1 MALFEGMRSTA
12 LLLVL
17 PTVLSVVMVC
27 VTVARIGFFS
37 AKSAP
42 LPYQPRGYTIGYTT
56 NYTTE
61 LCTQAIKDHYPSL
74 MDDDPDFIDDDK
86 YLCRTVKG
94 DYEDTCMC
102 GHIDGVTRVR
112 LAAFVLALCVSAY
125 ATRSLHSPG
134 RLRLNRITRARSDA
148 RRSVT
153 EAAAEC
159 RKEIGIEGEVVYHDM
174 EGEQPSKVWEN
185 MVGAAADPFQRKF
198 YEWAL
203 KRQPT
208 GVALGP
214 VLNLSVDVRFP
225 SLTHHLS
232 ERYFSRLSFVYVG
245 EQLDSSR
252 CWVFA
257 NGEVGTLAGHQ
268 GLFLTNVGV
277 VKFTRL
283 QYRSTMMSLAT
294 GSWILINNQAVEED
308 AFDAS
313 VALAGWSNT
322 LLSLVGFV
330 AGGSSAWS
338 ASLGINAATEIVA
351 GLVYTTARGNAPIHE
366 KIRGYV
372 DPMLSSFRGPA
383 LLGNWAW
390 VILSLESL
398 GAILSVFTLAVGG
411 NPVAAALALLVGIT
425 GSIGTLPSMSGR
437 VALVGS
443 MLSWYSTEF
452 VIEVY
457 GLTSDERLEV
467 KLAFASGAFESC
479 LLLLAYYNLLSCAN
493 AISHSTGVDA
503 VVRMGNR
510 GVSAIPAVGLAPVV
524 RGSCQLFGLRTSAGW
539 PRGRVRSSETR
550 DLTVEGLATGTEL
563 ELHDP
568 DVPQAGY
575 EAYVMGPSLPRD
587 ACSVRGWTIPSG
599 WGGYGCVVVG
609 GSLVPVL

>member
-12 LLLVL
+12 LVLLL
-17 PTVLSVVMVC
+17 PTVLSAVIVC
-27 VTVARIGFFS
+27 FTVDRIGFFWE
-37 AKSAP
+37 KSVRIESNRVTGNIEQ
-42 LPYQPRGYTIGYTT
+42 Y
-56 NYTTE
+56 
-61 LCTQAIKDHYPSL
+61 CTQALEIDSSF
-74 MDDDPDFIDDDK
+74 MDDDEYSCSAERDSY
-86 YLCRTVKG
+86 YLDITECV
-94 DYEDTCMC
+94 C
-102 GHIDGVTRVR
+102 GNLDGVRRVR
-112 LAAFVLALCVSAY
+112 LAAYFLVLCVSAY
-125 ATRSLHSPG
+125 ATRSLLSPG
-134 RLRLNRITRARSDA
+134 RLRLNKTMRAKSDA

-159 RKEIGIEGEVVYHDM
+159 RKEIGIEGEVVYHDV

-198 YEWAL
+198 YKWAL
-203 KRQPT
+203 ERQPT

-214 VLNLSVDVRFP
+214 TLNLSADVRYP

-232 ERYFSRLSFVYVG
+232 GRSFSRLSFVYVG
-245 EQLDSSR
+245 EPLDSAK

-283 QYRSTMMSLAT
+283 QYRSITMSLAK

-308 AFDAS
+308 VFDAV
-313 VALAGWSNT
+313 VALTGWSNT

-338 ASLGINAATEIVA
+338 ASLGINAATEVMA

-372 DPMLSSFRGPA
+372 DPLLSSFRGPA
-383 LLGNWAW
+383 LLGSWAW

-398 GAILSVFTLAVGG
+398 GAILSVFALAVGG
-411 NPVAAALALLVGIT
+411 TPVAAALALLVGFT

-452 VIEVY
+452 IIEVY
-457 GLTSDERLEV
+457 GLFTSDERPEV
-467 KLAFASGAFESC
+467 KLAFASGALESC

-524 RGSCQLFGLRTSAGW
+524 RGSCQLFGLRASAGW
-539 PRGRVRSSETR
+539 PRGRVRSWQTK

-568 DVPQAGY
+568 DVPHAGY

-599 WGGYGCVVVG
+599 WGGYGCVVVR

>member
-12 LLLVL
+12 LVLVL
-17 PTVLSVVMVC
+17 PAVLSIFIVC
-27 VTVARIGFFS
+27 VTVARVEFVWEE
-37 AKSAP
+37 SAP
-42 LPYQPRGYTIGYTT
+42 
-56 NYTTE
+56 
-61 LCTQAIKDHYPSL
+61 A
-74 MDDDPDFIDDDK
+74 PDFNNTRGIEQECTEAVGRDPSSVMDDDK
-86 YLCRTVKG
+86 YSCNLVSDVVNRTT
-94 DYEDTCMC
+94 TCVC
-102 GHIDGVTRVR
+102 GNLDGVRPMR
-112 LAAFVLALCVSAY
+112 LAAFALVLCVSAY

-134 RLRLNRITRARSDA
+134 LRLTKTMRARSDA

-159 RKEIGIEGEVVYHDM
+159 RREIGIEGEVMYHDV
-174 EGEQPSKVWEN
+174 EGEQPRNIWEK
-185 MVGAAADPFQRKF
+185 MAGATADPFHRKF
-198 YEWAL
+198 YKWAL
-203 KRQPT
+203 ERQPT

-214 VLNLSVDVRFP
+214 TLNLPADVRYP
-225 SLTHHLS
+225 SLTHNLS
-232 ERYFSRLSFVYVG
+232 GRSFSRLSSVYVG
-245 EQLDSSR
+245 ERLDSSN

-283 QYRSTMMSLAT
+283 QYRSTRMTLAN

-308 AFDAS
+308 AFDAW
-313 VALAGWSNT
+313 VALTGWSNT

-330 AGGSSAWS
+330 AGGSSVWS
-338 ASLGINAATEIVA
+338 ASLGINAATEVVA
-351 GLVYTTARGNAPIHE
+351 GLIYTIARGNAPIHE

-372 DPMLSSFRGPA
+372 DPLLSSFRGPA

-398 GAILSVFTLAVGG
+398 GAIMSVFALAVGG
-411 NPVAAALALLVGIT
+411 TPVAAALALLVGFA

-452 VIEVY
+452 IIEVY
-457 GLTSDERLEV
+457 GLFTSDERPEV
-467 KLAFASGAFESC
+467 KLAFASGALESC

-524 RGSCQLFGLRTSAGW
+524 RGSCQLFGLRASAGW
-539 PRGRVRSSETR
+539 PRGRVRSSQTG
-550 DLTVEGLATGTEL
+550 DLTLEGQATGTEI

-568 DVPQAGY
+568 DVPHAGY
-575 EAYVMGPSLPRD
+575 EAYVMGPRLPRD

>member
-1 MALFEGMRSTA
+1 MRSTT
-12 LLLVL
+12 LVLVL
-17 PTVLSVVMVC
+17 PTILSAVIVC
-27 VTVARIGFFS
+27 VTVARMGFFWEES
-37 AKSAP
+37 AQFPDA
-42 LPYQPRGYTIGYTT
+42 RF
-56 NYTTE
+56 E
-61 LCTQAIKDHYPSL
+61 DFEWDCTQALDLDPSL
-74 MDDDPDFIDDDK
+74 MDNDK
-86 YLCRTVKG
+86 YSCSKDFVHFSVTECV
-94 DYEDTCMC
+94 C
-102 GHIDGVTRVR
+102 GNLDGVRRVR
-112 LAAFVLALCVSAY
+112 LAAFALVLCFTAY

-134 RLRLNRITRARSDA
+134 RLRLKRTMRARSDA
-148 RRSVT
+148 WRSVI
-153 EAAAEC
+153 EAVAEFC
-159 RKEIGIEGEVVYHDM
+159 KEIGMEGEVVYHDV
-174 EGEQPSKVWEN
+174 EGERPSKVWEN
-185 MVGAAADPFQRKF
+185 MVRAAADPFQRKF
-198 YEWAL
+198 YKWAL
-203 KRQPT
+203 ERQPT
-208 GVALGP
+208 GITLGP
-214 VLNLSVDVRFP
+214 TLNLSADVRYP

-232 ERYFSRLSFVYVG
+232 GISFSRLSVVFVG
-245 EQLDSSR
+245 EPLDSSR

-283 QYRSTMMSLAT
+283 QYRSTMMLLAK

-308 AFDAS
+308 VFDNW

-322 LLSLVGFV
+322 LLSLVGFI

-351 GLVYTTARGNAPIHE
+351 GLVYTSARGNAPIHE

-372 DPMLSSFRGPA
+372 DPLLSSFRGPA

-398 GAILSVFTLAVGG
+398 GAILSVFALAVGG
-411 NPVAAALALLVGIT
+411 TPVAAALALLVGLT
-425 GSIGTLPSMSGR
+425 GSLGTLPSMSGK

-452 VIEVY
+452 IIEVY
-457 GLTSDERLEV
+457 GLFTSNERPEV
-467 KLAFASGAFESC
+467 KLAFASGALESC

-510 GVSAIPAVGLAPVV
+510 GVSAIPAVGLTPVV
-524 RGSCQLFGLRTSAGW
+524 RGSCQLFGLRASAGW
-539 PRGRVRSSETR
+539 PRGRVRSSQTR
-550 DLTVEGLATGTEL
+550 DLTAEGLATGTEL

-568 DVPQAGY
+568 NVPHAGY